1 MKKLAIASFIMLSSC
16 SWLESIGKW
25 GDENM
30 PTYDKKP
37 PKQVVDG
44 ARQAPSMQNG
54 GAPMSAPPYPMPGP
68 SDMPALNPADY
79 PAPAMSGDMMQ
90 QQYQNQ
96 EPVPYMPPSA
106 PAGNGRALAP
116 QYAPQPTSGQYS
128 FGGPSPMM
136 PPMPAPTGAGGAPPQ
151 IPEPHQGYAQPQGYG
166 QQPQAYQQP
175 YAPAQQPQAAAP
187 QGYAPQ
193 QGYGQPA
200 PQGYPPQGAQPQGGY
215 SMQST
220 GQKYDDFPPEYQH
233 VKH

>member
-16 SWLESIGKW
+16 SWLDSIGKW

-30 PTYDKKP
+30 PVYNKKP
-37 PKQVVDG
+37 EQHVEG
-44 ARQAPSMQNG
+44 NRQAPSMQG
-54 GAPMSAPPYPMPGP
+54 GAAPSSYPYGMPP
-68 SDMPALNPADY
+68 TSNMPPLNPAEY

-106 PAGNGRALAP
+106 PVGNGGAP
-116 QYAPQPTSGQYS
+116 QYAPQATSGQYS

-136 PPMPAPTGAGGAPPQ
+136 PPMPAPTGAGAPPQ
-151 IPEPHQGYAQPQGYG
+151 IPEPPQGYG
-166 QQPQAYQQP
+166 QQPPAYQQP
-175 YAPAQQPQAAAP
+175 YAPAQQPQAAAT
-187 QGYAPQ
+187 QGYAPVPQ
-193 QGYGQPA
+193 QGGYGQPA
-200 PQGYPPQGAQPQGGY
+200 SPNGY